1 MQIDAVSDSLTVH
14 VGQTFSAPDVE
25 KLQEAFAALGPC
37 SHLEIDFAD
46 VRQCD
51 DAALARL
58 AGALMTFEHGAVK
71 LRGLTPHQWR
81 MLTYMGI
88 EFNRL

>member
-1 MQIDAVSDSLTVH
+1 MQIDAVPDSLTVR
-14 VGQTFSAPDVE
+14 VGKTFSAPDVE
-25 KLQEAFAALGPC
+25 RLQEAFAALGPC
-37 SHLEIDFAD
+37 SRLEIDFAEA
-46 VRQCD
+46 RQCD

-58 AGALMTFEHGAVK
+58 AGALMSFEHGAVR

-81 MLTYMGI
+81 LLTYMGI